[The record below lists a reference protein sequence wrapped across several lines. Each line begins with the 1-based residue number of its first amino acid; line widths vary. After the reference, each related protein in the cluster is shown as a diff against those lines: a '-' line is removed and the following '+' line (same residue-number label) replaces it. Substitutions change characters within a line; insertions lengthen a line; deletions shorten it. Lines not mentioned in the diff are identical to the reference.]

1 MLVAPHQFSVDE
13 YHAMVENGM
22 IAPDARVELLEGI
35 VVDMAPIGPFHV
47 GVTAILSRIL
57 TLAGGDRWLVMTQMP
72 VRLNPETELIPD
84 VMLVPLK
91 EEEFK
96 TRIALPSDVLLLVE
110 VSDTTVRYDRLR
122 KLPLYAEA
130 GIKEV
135 WIVNLDDH
143 FVEIHRDPKGNAYRT
158 AHQARPGE
166 FASPLAFPD
175 VQVDVANLLRI
186 R

>member
-1 MLVAPHQFSVDE
+1 MLIAPHQFSVDE
-13 YHAMVENGM
+13 YHAMVAKGM

-47 GVTAILSRIL
+47 GVTAALSRFL
-57 TLAGGDRWLVMTQMP
+57 TLSGGDQWLVLTQMP
-72 VRLNPETELIPD
+72 LRLSADTELLPD
-84 VMLVPLK
+84 IMLVPLN

-96 TRIALPSDVLLLVE
+96 TRLASPADVLLLIE

-122 KLPLYAEA
+122 KLPMYAEA

-135 WIVNLDDH
+135 WIVNLDDR
-143 FVEIHRDPKGNAYRT
+143 FVEVHRDPSGGQYRT
-158 AHQARPGE
+158 THQVRPGE
-166 FASPLAFPD
+166 FASPSAFAN
-175 VQVDVANLLRI
+175 VKVDVTKLLRT

>member
-1 MLVAPHQFSVDE
+1 
-13 YHAMVENGM
+13 MVEQGV

-35 VVDMAPIGPFHV
+35 IVDMAPIGPFHV
-47 GVTAILSRIL
+47 GVTAMLSRFL
-57 TLAGGDRWLVMTQMP
+57 TLAGGDRWLVISQSP
-72 VRLNPETELIPD
+72 LRLSSDTELQPD
-84 VMLVPLK
+84 IMLVPLTM
-91 EEEFK
+91 EEFK
-96 TRIALPSDVLLLVE
+96 SRTVIPADVSLLIE
-110 VSDTTVRYDRLR
+110 VSDTTVRYDRQR

-143 FVEIHRDPKGNAYRT
+143 FVEVHRGPAGEKYGSM
-158 AHQARPGE
+158 QQVRPGE

-175 VQVDVANLLRI
+175 VKVDIANLLRT